1 MGHISTAVVRE
12 AGTSTFYNAVETEGH
27 TFVMDEPES
36 MGGTNIG
43 PAPFSLIAAALG
55 ACTNMTLRMYADLK
69 QLPLDE
75 VDTEVTHS
83 PSAEGHHFQRIITL
97 TGVLTDTQKQRLLEI
112 ANKCPV
118 HQLLVSGAA
127 VTSELSGEVA

>member
-27 TFVMDEPES
+27 AFVMDEPES

-83 PSAEGHHFQRIITL
+83 PLAEGHHFQRIITL
-97 TGVLTDTQKQRLLEI
+97 TGALTDTQKQRLLEI

-127 VTSELSGEVA
+127 VTSQLSGEVA

>member
-27 TFVMDEPES
+27 AFVMDEPES

-43 PAPFSLIAAALG
+43 PTPFSLIAAALG
-55 ACTNMTLRMYADLK
+55 GCTNMTLRMYADLK

-83 PSAEGHHFQRIITL
+83 PLAEGHHFQRIITL
-97 TGVLTDTQKQRLLEI
+97 TGALTDTQKQRLLDI

-118 HQLLVSGAA
+118 HQLLVSVAA
-127 VTSELSGEVA
+127 VASQLPGEVA